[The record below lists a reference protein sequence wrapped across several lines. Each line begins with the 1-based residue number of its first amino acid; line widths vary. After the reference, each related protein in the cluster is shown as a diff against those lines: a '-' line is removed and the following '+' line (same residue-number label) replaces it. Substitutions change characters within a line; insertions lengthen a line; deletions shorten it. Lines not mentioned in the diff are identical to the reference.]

1 MKVLKESHA
10 SFKGVSPG
18 FHASLMG
25 CEGRLMDVS
34 KCSRG
39 TSKFQCFSMV
49 FSRLF
54 CFRQFKEVSTAFQ
67 AYFKGFQ
74 EDVKGVSRVF
84 NLSYKGA
91 YRVC

>member
-1 MKVLKESHA
+1 MQVSRVFQQGFMQVLR
-10 SFKGVSPG
+10 G
-18 FHASLMG
+18 LR
-25 CEGRLMDVS
+25 EGSRMFRN
-34 KCSRG
+34 CSRG